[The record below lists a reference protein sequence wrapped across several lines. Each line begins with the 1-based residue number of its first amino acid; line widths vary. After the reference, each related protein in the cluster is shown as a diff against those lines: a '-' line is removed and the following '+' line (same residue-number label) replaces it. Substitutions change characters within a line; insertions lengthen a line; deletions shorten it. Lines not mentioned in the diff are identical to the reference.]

1 MVVGE
6 VAHDGNTHK
15 INTVSTVDVSYMV
28 GANTIDHVIVPACS
42 QGVFQD
48 ALGRVASRSKVPR
61 SSPSV
66 HAASTIWEA
75 LSMAYLNGA
84 LGEEVGKAEEEEK
97 KQDKDEVEEENE
109 EGDEESKQGDTQGGS
124 QPNEP

>member
-6 VAHDGNTHK
+6 VAPDGNIHK
-15 INTVSTVDVSYMV
+15 INTVSTMDISYMV
-28 GANTIDHVIVPACS
+28 GTNLIDHLIVPSSS
-42 QGVFQD
+42 QGIFKD
-48 ALGRVASRSKVPR
+48 AFERVASTSKLPM